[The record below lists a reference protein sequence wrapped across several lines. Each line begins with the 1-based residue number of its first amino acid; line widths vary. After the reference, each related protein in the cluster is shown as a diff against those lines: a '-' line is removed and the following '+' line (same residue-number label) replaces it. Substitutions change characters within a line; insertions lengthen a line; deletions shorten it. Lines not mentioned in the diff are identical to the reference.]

1 MVYLDASAVSQEQLN
16 ARSEYLLETMGYRFG
31 ELQCECVGIPDLM
44 PGRFIRVTGLGEVVS
59 NRFYITKVVHR
70 FGEQGYGTTL
80 TGSIDRLEESL
91 PGGF

>member
-1 MVYLDASAVSQEQLN
+1 
-16 ARSEYLLETMGYRFG
+16 
-31 ELQCECVGIPDLM
+31 M